1 MKHAIA
7 IAVVMSLITSNTA
20 LASEDC
26 HSPMSQWQSREAAT
40 EHVQQMGIS
49 IDRLKIDDGCYELRG
64 HDSDDNRVELK
75 LDPAT
80 LALLKIEVSFRPG
93 ADPSRYLPGAR
104 GAVNKAPE
112 SPKGNPL
119 FTPGTVPKVGGEN

>member
-1 MKHAIA
+1 MNHAIA
-7 IAVVMSLITSNTA
+7 IAVVMSLITSSTA

-40 EHVQQMGIS
+40 EQVQRMGIR

-64 HDSDDNRVELK
+64 RDSDDNRVKLK
-75 LDPAT
+75 LEPAT
-80 LALLKIEVSFRPG
+80 LVLLNMEITFRPG

-104 GAVNKAPE
+104 GQSNKAPA
-112 SPKGNPL
+112 SPKGNRAIRP
-119 FTPGTVPKVGGEN
+119 